1 MSSKNDATT
10 QGAQSDAQSGAQ
22 SYAPRNK
29 LHRVRRFWRIW
40 MEPARPLSLRLRLT
54 VWYGTLLAV
63 ALAIFATLILL
74 LATDAINASVDN
86 AIRTEAGIASLA
98 VQRELAPEAPYW
110 PAQLSLD
117 AVNTYRDPG
126 GAVTVLDAQHQ
137 VRYQSPAGAR
147 ALPLDSA
154 AVQAAFGGQTQWYT
168 ARVDGE
174 RARVEARP
182 IRAPGGNGPIIGALL
197 VAKSLSDVD
206 SALTLLRTLLLVIG
220 LIVLG
225 AALLGGWTIAAYVL
239 HPIAAIGG
247 TARAIVAATARGT
260 RIGSLSHRVSR
271 PRGQDELA
279 QLVDT
284 FNEMLAALESATQTQ
299 RRFIADAS
307 HELRAPLTTVQ
318 GNLAFLQ
325 RHADEIPPDERRT
338 MLADAHAETLS
349 LARLVD
355 ELLLLARADA
365 SVDGATASASPGA
378 PETIPQLVELDRALL
393 QLVRGL
399 RGRLAAEGN
408 TLKIEIGCIEP
419 VRVRGDEESL
429 RRVALILL
437 DNAIKYTP
445 ASPDAAAGR
454 VTVSLQRVN
463 GEAVL
468 RVRDTGIGIAP
479 TDLPHIFER
488 FYRSDPARGR
498 QGSGLGLS
506 IAQTLVERAG
516 GHITVESAPG
526 AGSTFSVWLPAS

>member
-1 MSSKNDATT
+1 MSSKSDTT
-10 QGAQSDAQSGAQ
+10 TNVEPSASQ
-22 SYAPRNK
+22 PEP
-29 LHRVRRFWRIW
+29 HRAWPER
-40 MEPARPLSLRLRLT
+40 ARPLSLRLRLT

-74 LATDAINASVDN
+74 LATDAISASVDD
-86 AIRTEAGIASLA
+86 AIRSESGIATLA
-98 VQRELAPEAPYW
+98 IQHELSPTPPYW
-110 PAQLSLD
+110 PAQLSLE

-126 GAVTVLDAQHQ
+126 GAVIVLDAQRQ

-147 ALPLDSA
+147 TLPLDSS

-168 ARVDGE
+168 VRVDGE
-174 RARVEARP
+174 RARVEAQP
-182 IRAPGGNGPIIGALL
+182 IRAPGGDSPVIGTLL
-197 VAKSLSDVD
+197 VAKSLTDVD
-206 SALTLLRTLLLVIG
+206 DALALLRTLLLVIG
-220 LIVLG
+220 LIVVA
-225 AALLGGWTIAAYVL
+225 AALLGGWAIAAYVL
-239 HPIAAIGG
+239 HPIAAIGK

-260 RIGSLSHRVSR
+260 RIGSLSQRVSR

-284 FNEMLAALESATQTQ
+284 FNEMLAALESANRTQ

-325 RHADEIPPDERRT
+325 RHADELPPEERHT
-338 MLADAHAETLS
+338 MLADAHAETLR

-365 SVDGATASASPGA
+365 SVDGDKAAAA
-378 PETIPQLVELDRALL
+378 PNKQPDGKLPLVELDRALL

-408 TLKIEIGCIEP
+408 AITIEIGHIEP

-445 ASPDAAAGR
+445 ARADSTAGR
-454 VTVSLQRVN
+454 VTVSLQRVD

-468 RVRDTGIGIAP
+468 RVRDNGIGIAP
-479 TDLPHIFER
+479 ADQPHIFER

-516 GHITVESAPG
+516 GRITVESAPG
-526 AGSTFSVWLPAS
+526 TGSTFSVWLPAS